1 MDDEVQR
8 KKTLSDWIST
18 TMETKKVLDFISHE
32 SKNVFNHYQF
42 CCGIFNDYKRNIYK
56 SLLKKHSSDIT
67 QDVLDKLDK
76 YYVIRSTYFNV
87 IKQNNQIIYEYIKN
101 DNLKVYNYNFEAL
114 LKQYKFE
121 CRFIKDIVQSNKY
134 NDILFNDVIKNILKS
149 MYFRNYYKLKSDMV
163 NHKKPNEFSIT
174 DKQFIEHVKSKT
186 MIFDTENYHGL
197 LLEKYK
203 NKNTLKSEQ
212 NIIRRFARQTLKE
225 CKLPGDMII
234 NIMDKAYSAY
244 SSQQALKAKGIRTGM
259 IKYLP
264 KDGHFTIPF
273 FSHSFLIVK
282 DKIRLSIGET
292 ISKRYE
298 TITGSKRTKESKF
311 LYINI
316 PNKLLNNENCKI
328 KMIEICPIYDGYRY
342 KQNIVYD
349 ETYKPNITITKE
361 NEPSNFTSIDIGMK
375 NLMTI
380 YDPISTQKIIR
391 GSFLTTPNQYYN
403 KRIDQEKSKLP
414 KGMYSNDKIKNLTIK
429 RENILNY
436 RMNKIVKELFDSYK
450 HKSKIIVGYNEGWK
464 QNIDMGKK
472 NNRKFYDVPYDR
484 LIKKMEGKFGKDI
497 IVRHQEAYTSKCDAL
512 NLEPIKK
519 HDEYDGE
526 RIKRGLFSSKTNKII
541 NADLNGAINIMR
553 LYCKD
558 KKIQFTEVKGINIF
572 NPQVLKMEL

>member
-1 MDDEVQR
+1 MNDDVQR
-8 KKTLSDWIST
+8 KKTFSDWMNPT
-18 TMETKKVLDFISHE
+18 KETKKILDFVSHE

-42 CCGIFNDYKRNIYK
+42 CCGIFNDYKRNIYQ
-56 SLLKKHSSDIT
+56 SLLKKHSNDIT
-67 QDVLDKLDK
+67 QDVLDGLDK
-76 YYVIRSTYFNV
+76 YYIIRTTYFNT
-87 IKQNNQIIYEYIKN
+87 IKQNHQIIYEYIKN
-101 DNLKVYNYNFEAL
+101 DKPNVYDYNFEAL

-121 CRFIKDIVQSNKY
+121 CRFIKGIVQSNKH
-134 NDILFNDVIKNILKS
+134 NDILFNDIVKNILKS

-174 DKQFIEHVKSKT
+174 DKQFIDHVKSKT
-186 MIFDTENYHGL
+186 TIFDTENYHEL

-203 NKNTLKSEQ
+203 DKNTLKSEQ
-212 NIIRRFARQTLKE
+212 NIMRRFARQNLKD

-244 SSQQALKAKGIRTGM
+244 SSQQSLKAKGIRTGM

-264 KDGHFTIPF
+264 KDGHFIIPF
-273 FSHSFLIVK
+273 FSHSFLIK
-282 DKIRLSIGET
+282 DFKIRLSIGET
-292 ISKRYE
+292 ISKLYE
-298 TITGSKRTKESKF
+298 TITGTKGTKESNF

-349 ETYKPNITITKE
+349 ETYKTNNTKE
-361 NEPSNFTSIDIGMK
+361 NELSNFASIDIGLK

-380 YDPISTQKIIR
+380 YDPSSTQKIIR
-391 GSFLTTPNQYYN
+391 GSYMTTPNECYN
-403 KRIDQEKSKLP
+403 KRIDTAKSNLP
-414 KGMYSNDKIKNLTIK
+414 KETYSNDKIKNLTIK
-429 RENILNY
+429 RENVLNY

-464 QNIDMGKK
+464 QNVDMGRK
-472 NNRKFYDVPYDR
+472 NNRKFYDIPYDR
-484 LIKKMEGKFGKDI
+484 LIKKMEGKFGKDV

-512 NLEPIKK
+512 NLEQIKK
-519 HDEYDGE
+519 HNEYDGK
-526 RIKRGLFSSKTNKII
+526 RIKRGLFSSKTHKII

-558 KKIQFTEVKGINIF
+558 KKIQFKEVKGINIC
-572 NPQVLKMEL
+572 NPIVLKMEL